1 MIKIKVRQ
9 NIILQQLHVRDAKNL
24 FNFVDKN
31 RDHLK
36 KWLNWVNF
44 IQTVEHEK
52 KYLENLSQDTR
63 KAVSIDLG
71 IWYEDEIIGSIGL
84 INIDRMNK
92 TAMLGYCL
100 DADYQHMGI
109 VSDCCRK
116 LLIYAFKELG
126 LHRIE
131 IKIAQNNLR
140 SKAVARR
147 LGFKLEGTLRQAY
160 YLQNTFIDCDLFSL
174 LKPEFQAM

>member
-1 MIKIKVRQ
+1 MLKIKVKQ
-9 NIILQQLHVRDAKNL
+9 NIVLQQLETRDAKAL
-24 FNFVDKN
+24 FEFVDRN

-44 IQTVEHEK
+44 MQTVEHEK
-52 KYLENLSQDTR
+52 KYLENLSKDTR

-71 IWYEDEIIGSIGL
+71 IWYDDKIIGSIGL

-109 VSDCCRK
+109 VTECCQK
-116 LLIYAFKELG
+116 LLVYAYKELG

-131 IKIAQNNLR
+131 IKVAQNNFR

-147 LGFKLEGTLRQAY
+147 LGFKSEGTLRESY
-160 YLQNTFIDCDLFSL
+160 YLQNAFIDCDLFSK
-174 LKPEFQAM
+174 LKNEL